1 MLPVIFSRLILF
13 VSLAA
18 LSVTVLAQER
28 GQFLG
33 AKETEMPAWFKE
45 SFLDFEEDIA
55 EAAANGKRVM
65 LFFHQDGCP
74 YCNRL
79 VEQNFSQKDIAE
91 KARESFA
98 VIAINMWGDREV
110 VTVGGQQFTE
120 KSLAE
125 ALDVNYT
132 PTLLFFDEQGQV
144 VLRINGYY
152 PPENFRVALDY
163 VAGHEEAKG
172 SFRDYLAARA
182 TNPAAAKLNDEP
194 FFRRGPFDLSRN
206 KRAAHWPLA
215 VYFEQGQCSNCD
227 HLHQKVLADETTR
240 ALAQRFDSV
249 QLHMWSDTPVVVP
262 DGRRISAKAWARE
275 LGVHYAPS
283 VIFFDFA
290 GREVMRTDAFLKT
303 FHFQS
308 VLDYV
313 LTGAYRKEPS
323 FQRFISARADAL
335 REKGIDVDLWR

>member
-1 MLPVIFSRLILF
+1 MLRVIHSFLILLLSM
-13 VSLAA
+13 VA
-18 LSVTVLAQER
+18 LSGTVLAQER
-28 GQFLG
+28 GKFSG

-45 SFLDFEEDIA
+45 SFLDFEEDIV
-55 EAAANGKRVM
+55 EAAANGKRV
-65 LFFHQDGCP
+65 LLYFHQDGCP

-79 VEQNFSQKDIAE
+79 VEHNFGQKDIAE
-91 KARESFA
+91 QARKNFE

-110 VTVGGQQFTE
+110 VTVGGKLYTE

-125 ALDVNYT
+125 ALGVNYT

-144 VLRINGYY
+144 ALRINGYY
-152 PPENFRVALDY
+152 PPENFRVALNY
-163 VAGHEEAKG
+163 VAGHEEARG
-172 SFRDYLAARA
+172 SFRDYLAVRVTA
-182 TNPAAAKLNDEP
+182 PAAAKLHDES
-194 FFRRGPFDLSRN
+194 FFRRAPVDLSRN
-206 KRAAHWPLA
+206 KRAAHRTLA

-240 ALAQRFDSV
+240 TLAQRFDSV
-249 QLHMWSDTPVVVP
+249 QLNMWSDTLVVVP
-262 DGRRISAKAWARE
+262 DGRRIPAKDWAKE
-275 LGVHYAPS
+275 LGIHFAPS
-283 VIFFDFA
+283 VVFFDFA

-313 LTGAYRKEPS
+313 LTGAYQEEPS